1 MSSMSDPTPVVN
13 LIPSTSLTEDVAS
26 TSSSPTSSMKQRFCR
41 FVIAFLKIFF
51 PSTVFVK
58 FFLSATIP
66 PLADNII
73 PLYFTGNIPN
83 EDGLAITSQFMFI
96 SIILEVIEEGVGNSL
111 FHFVGTHYT
120 LNKELALVAFKLS
133 LVILLA
139 GGALLTIIMVA
150 FTPKFVDFIDTPE
163 SIAED
168 TKHFLYT
175 SSFSFIPIL
184 LTKAFTNYLLISTST
199 YLVIAQIVTVL
210 ISFFV
215 NFFMFGRQSFSLH
228 WGIGEL
234 GYYKIVQSIL
244 ALAVNFIFVLIV
256 EKMGPI
262 SFFVKIPFFTNLKNN
277 FKAFFRVS
285 WGNFADSIVRNF
297 FYFVV
302 TLKFL
307 NNLGA
312 EEAAAWGLL
321 NSIIWGI
328 ILIPGYVVANYVK
341 VHIGLAPFRSK
352 IKKIAKKS
360 AICLLAWIFL
370 MTILTA
376 SIWPILASF
385 FSKYNEKVAT
395 LSLTM
400 LYNVGW
406 IYIIFACNNAI
417 DSFFLGTGKTE
428 YVFYQS
434 FLTNLII
441 YFVPWILYLV
451 GVLTP
456 TYWWVLG
463 LYIAGML
470 VDFCLTCFFCIIV
483 WKSIPD
489 D

>member
-1 MSSMSDPTPVVN
+1 MLSTDEITPVH
-13 LIPSTSLTEDVAS
+13 LTSS
-26 TSSSPTSSMKQRFCR
+26 TSSTVDVAKSSSSSTSFMKRRFCR
-41 FVIAFLKIFF
+41 FVLGFFKIFF
-51 PSTVFVK
+51 PTTVFTK
-58 FFLSATIP
+58 FFLSSIIP

-83 EDGLAITSQFMFI
+83 ESSLAIAAQFMFI

-111 FHFVGTHYT
+111 FHFVGIHYK

-133 LVILLA
+133 LAILLIS
-139 GGALLTIIMVA
+139 GALLTIIMVA
-150 FTPKFVDFIDTPE
+150 FTPQFVDFIDTPE
-163 SIAED
+163 SISEA
-168 TKHFLYT
+168 TKLFMYT

-184 LTKAFTNYLLISTST
+184 LKTAFTNYLLISTST
-199 YLVIAQIVTVL
+199 HLVVAQIVTVL

-228 WGIGEL
+228 WGVDEL

-244 ALAVNFIFVLIV
+244 AMAVSFIFVLIV
-256 EKMGPI
+256 EKMGPV
-262 SFFVKIPFFTNLKNN
+262 SFFVKIPFFKDLRNN

-321 NSIIWGI
+321 NNIIWGI

-341 VHIGLAPFRSK
+341 VNIGLNSFKSK
-352 IKKIAKKS
+352 IKIIAKES
-360 AICLLAWIFL
+360 CICLVAWIIL

-385 FSKYNEKVAT
+385 FSKYNENVAT

-406 IYIIFACNNAI
+406 IFIIFACNNAI
-417 DSFFLGTGKTE
+417 DGFFLGTGKTE

-434 FLTNLII
+434 FITNMVI

-451 GVLTP
+451 GVITP

-470 VDFCLTCFFCIIV
+470 VDFCLTCYFCIIV
-483 WKSIPD
+483 WKSIPVD
-489 D
+489 